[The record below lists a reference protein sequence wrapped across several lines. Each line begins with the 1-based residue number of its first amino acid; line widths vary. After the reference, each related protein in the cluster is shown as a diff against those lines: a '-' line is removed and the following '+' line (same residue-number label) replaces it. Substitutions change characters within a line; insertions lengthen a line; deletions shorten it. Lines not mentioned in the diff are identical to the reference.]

1 MSSFSVYLHWPAFLL
16 RVLCYHVCIDNQYYL
31 SVAMDRIP
39 TFRGHANG
47 PGETA
52 GPQHQG
58 TIHLNSESTSMV
70 DKAFADAC
78 QGFASDR

>member
-1 MSSFSVYLHWPAFLL
+1 
-16 RVLCYHVCIDNQYYL
+16 
-31 SVAMDRIP
+31 MDRIP

-78 QGFASDR
+78 QGFASDRLDKWRFLSYFHDFGTF